1 MLDVHPPHERMHGFR
16 DFALHLMTITIGLLI
31 ALSLEGCVEW
41 REHRRVLHE
50 AETGLRGEIDHNSTT
65 IPFLRKQVD
74 AQQKELDKDLSVLD
88 QMKAHPTATP
98 GQLGFGFNWSILDD
112 VAWKTAQNTGA
123 LAYMSYRDASTY
135 STIYALQDELLK
147 SEKEVTDEV
156 LRASAFPSTQPDGWV
171 PNPAQA
177 DDIRTHVGLLR
188 MRLMLLTSYL
198 DTLEKVY
205 KNSQAD
211 HP

>member
-1 MLDVHPPHERMHGFR
+1 
-16 DFALHLMTITIGLLI
+16 
-31 ALSLEGCVEW
+31 
-41 REHRRVLHE
+41 
-50 AETGLRGEIDHNSTT
+50 
-65 IPFLRKQVD
+65 
-74 AQQKELDKDLSVLD
+74 
-88 QMKAHPTATP
+88 
-98 GQLGFGFNWSILDD
+98 
-112 VAWKTAQNTGA
+112 
-123 LAYMSYRDASTY
+123 MSYRDASTY

-171 PNPAQA
+171 PTPAQA